1 MARPA
6 KANADGTPAVKR
18 EVGPKTLFLI
28 FKPGTDPAFVD
39 GVKNSMAAVT
49 MNSRA
54 LIKNLQGGNPA
65 PFLSFVVEAEKRAK
79 GE

>member
-6 KANADGTPAVKR
+6 KTVNADGTPAVKR
-18 EVGPKTLFLI
+18 EVGPKTLYLI
-28 FKPGTDPAFVD
+28 FAPGTDPDFVNT
-39 GVKNSMAAVT
+39 VKSSMAAVT

-65 PFLSFVVEAEKRAK
+65 PFLSFTVEAEKR
-79 GE
+79 GS